1 MLNASII
8 HRYGIVGIWDT
19 YAATDTLFSGNE
31 GIKHSYRI
39 ENGEERL
46 ITESSGLR
54 DPMLDV
60 DSLIGDIGAE
70 YSDVTV
76 AICANGNCVI
86 QVVQFKTKLGYDKY
100 KADNIVIF
108 DQR

>member
-1 MLNASII
+1 MLNATLI
-8 HRYGIVGIWDT
+8 HRYGIAGIWDT

-31 GIKHSYRI
+31 GIKTSRKI
-39 ENGEERL
+39 VDGEEKL

-54 DPMLDV
+54 DPLLDV

-100 KADNIVIF
+100 KNDNIILF